1 MKLSGWLHNPS
12 IGGEAGESRSVRAV
26 IGHEIS
32 VQKKMKPIFAILKG
46 KESGTAGV
54 LEQKTN
60 CLIL

>member
-32 VQKKMKPIFAILKG
+32 VQKKMKPIFAILKS
-46 KESGTAGV
+46 ESGTAGV
-54 LEQKTN
+54 FEQKTN